1 MDIAQHFAR
10 SFAWNAWA
18 HRETL
23 ASLERAG
30 KPPTKAVALLSHV
43 IGAELLWS
51 ARLRRERAPIAVW
64 PELSLAEC
72 ARHLPDLAG
81 IWRRHLIE
89 LVPARLEETIPYVNS
104 RGEHYRSS
112 VYDVLVHV
120 VYHGAYHRGQIA
132 SLLRAAGAEPA
143 YTDYVHAVR
152 TGAT

>member
-1 MDIAQHFAR
+1 MNLEQHFAR

-23 ASLERAG
+23 ASLEPTRT
-30 KPPTKAVALLSHV
+30 PPAQAVRLLAHT

-51 ARLRRERAPIAVW
+51 ARLRGERAPIAVW

-72 ARHLPDLAG
+72 ALRLPELAG
-81 IWRRHLIE
+81 TWRAHLVE
-89 LVPARLEETIPYVNS
+89 LVPARLEETLAYVNS
-104 RGEHYRSS
+104 KGQRHRSS
-112 VYDVLVHV
+112 VHDVLVHV
-120 VYHGAYHRGQIA
+120 VHHGAYHRGQIA

-143 YTDYVHAVR
+143 YTDYVQATR